1 MNVCFNGHR
10 RDFHCAKFIFN
21 FDLGPHGFTRHPEWH
36 GERAKA
42 NEEFVGGDWWTQFEH
57 KWRKHRTI
65 ARHVSSFVVISRNRR
80 LCDAIYFVTDS
91 TCDHQFHEPLHRTQ
105 SEEPSRS
112 QYDIGAN
119 QHHKSVCTHFDA
131 YSRAS
136 SRQSDLET
144 SRSDIQFSEQMPTHS
159 RNLSQDSATSYRSID
174 FTDELAS
181 AVAAAAAVNHSGC
194 IDFMDKI
201 TNRSYE
207 SNSLPRRKCMYHA
220 SDEYQTNSLPRK
232 DASHQLRV
240 ENAKFNA
247 HRLRA
252 HGTFSLESSMG
263 SNQNLNETMK
273 RRYSCGVQ
281 DAMRY
286 SQDSNENEDPH
297 RVMRRNSINNFY
309 HPPPD
314 DEVEVDDEDDQSGS
328 EEYCSTC
335 ESSESEEDVKQEKE
349 IFIDFKPRLSPVP
362 SPRHRRKRL
371 QKTMSDGEILY
382 EKRRESIAIDEM
394 GAPLTSTS
402 EEDLKTKES
411 QRNNAYLY
419 SNIPIKDEGICDTN
433 NLLKLPSER
442 DNNVR
447 HRREA
452 FRKRSI
458 SLEEPMVDDN
468 TDYDN
473 VSRKSIVKS
482 GPPSPC
488 LAEKDISTF
497 PSSDSLANDLTRDH
511 SDGIWNE
518 SQATVLQIDS
528 RYKLSYFLFI

>member
-1 MNVCFNGHR
+1 MT
-10 RDFHCAKFIFN
+10 
-21 FDLGPHGFTRHPEWH
+21 L
-36 GERAKA
+36 
-42 NEEFVGGDWWTQFEH
+42 
-57 KWRKHRTI
+57 
-65 ARHVSSFVVISRNRR
+65 
-80 LCDAIYFVTDS
+80 
-91 TCDHQFHEPLHRTQ
+91 
-105 SEEPSRS
+105 
-112 QYDIGAN
+112 
-119 QHHKSVCTHFDA
+119 
-131 YSRAS
+131 
-136 SRQSDLET
+136 
-144 SRSDIQFSEQMPTHS
+144 HS
-159 RNLSQDSATSYRSID
+159 RNHSQDSATSYRSLD
-174 FTDELAS
+174 FPGSKQSEESVSMMFATNEELA
-181 AVAAAAAVNHSGC
+181 AATAAAANYSGC

-232 DASHQLRV
+232 DASQQLRDTF
-240 ENAKFNA
+240 EQSTADAGKMYA
-247 HRLRA
+247 HRLRT

-263 SNQNLNETMK
+263 SNQNLSETLK

-286 SQDSNENEDPH
+286 MHDPADIEDPQQM
-297 RVMRRNSINNFY
+297 MRRNSINIFY
-309 HPPPD
+309 NPPPD
-314 DEVEVDDEDDQSGS
+314 DEDVDDGVDDPSGS

-335 ESSESEEDVKQEKE
+335 ESSETEEEDSKQEKE

-371 QKTMSDGEILY
+371 QKTLSDGEILY

-394 GAPLTSTS
+394 AATVTSTS
-402 EEDLKTKES
+402 EEDLKTREN

-419 SNIPIKDEGICDTN
+419 SNIPIKDEGICDKN

-458 SLEEPMVDDN
+458 SLEEALVDDS
-468 TDYDN
+468 TDNDN
-473 VSRKSIVKS
+473 EARKSTIKS
-482 GPPSPC
+482 GPPSPS
-488 LAEKDISTF
+488 LIEKAEKDISTF

-528 RYKLSYFLFI
+528 G

>member
-1 MNVCFNGHR
+1 MMFAH
-10 RDFHCAKFIFN
+10 
-21 FDLGPHGFTRHPEWH
+21 
-36 GERAKA
+36 
-42 NEEFVGGDWWTQFEH
+42 
-57 KWRKHRTI
+57 
-65 ARHVSSFVVISRNRR
+65 
-80 LCDAIYFVTDS
+80 
-91 TCDHQFHEPLHRTQ
+91 
-105 SEEPSRS
+105 
-112 QYDIGAN
+112 
-119 QHHKSVCTHFDA
+119 
-131 YSRAS
+131 
-136 SRQSDLET
+136 
-144 SRSDIQFSEQMPTHS
+144 
-159 RNLSQDSATSYRSID
+159 
-174 FTDELAS
+174 DELAAATA
-181 AVAAAAAVNHSGC
+181 AVANHSGC
-194 IDFMDKI
+194 INFMDKI

-220 SDEYQTNSLPRK
+220 SDEYQTNSLPRR
-232 DASHQLRV
+232 DASQQLRDAF
-240 ENAKFNA
+240 EHCAAESANANV
-247 HRLRA
+247 HRLRT

-263 SNQNLNETMK
+263 SNQNLNELIK

-286 SQDSNENEDPH
+286 SLDSNDNEDPQ

-314 DEVEVDDEDDQSGS
+314 DDVDVDENDDDPSGS

-335 ESSESEEDVKQEKE
+335 ESSDSEQDSKQEKE

-382 EKRRESIAIDEM
+382 EKRRESIALDEM

-402 EEDLKTKES
+402 EEDLKTREN

-419 SNIPIKDEGICDTN
+419 SNIPIKDEGICDKN
-433 NLLKLPSER
+433 NLLKLPSDR

-468 TDYDN
+468 TDDYEA
-473 VSRKSIVKS
+473 RKSIVKS

-488 LAEKDISTF
+488 LTEKAEKDISTF

-528 RYKLSYFLFI
+528 RYVRPPPIFLLDS

>member
-1 MNVCFNGHR
+1 METVNIGLINSR
-10 RDFHCAKFIFN
+10 S
-21 FDLGPHGFTRHPEWH
+21 LSP
-36 GERAKA
+36 
-42 NEEFVGGDWWTQFEH
+42 
-57 KWRKHRTI
+57 
-65 ARHVSSFVVISRNRR
+65 SFS
-80 LCDAIYFVTDS
+80 LSFS
-91 TCDHQFHEPLHRTQ
+91 GCDHQFHEPLHRTQ
-105 SEEPSRS
+105 SEEPSRA
-112 QYDIGAN
+112 QFDIGAN
-119 QHHKSVCTHFDA
+119 QHHKSVCTHFDG

-144 SRSDIQFSEQMPTHS
+144 SRSDIQFSEHMPLHS
-159 RNLSQDSATSYRSID
+159 RNHSQDSATSYRSID
-174 FTDELAS
+174 FPPSKQSEESVSMMFAHDES
-181 AVAAAAAVNHSGC
+181 AAANYSGC

-220 SDEYQTNSLPRK
+220 SEEYQTNSLPRK
-232 DASHQLRV
+232 DASQQLRDAFEQSV
-240 ENAKFNA
+240 IDGGRMHV
-247 HRLRA
+247 HRLRT

-263 SNQNLNETMK
+263 SNQNLSETMK

-286 SQDSNENEDPH
+286 MRDFTDTEDPQ
-297 RVMRRNSINNFY
+297 RVMRRNSINIFY
-309 HPPPD
+309 HPAHD
-314 DEVEVDDEDDQSGS
+314 DEVDVDDEVDDPSGS

-335 ESSESEEDVKQEKE
+335 ESSETEEEDSKQEKE
-349 IFIDFKPRLSPVP
+349 IFIDFKPRMSPVP

-382 EKRRESIAIDEM
+382 EKRRESIGVDEM
-394 GAPLTSTS
+394 AAPVTSAS
-402 EEDLKTKES
+402 EEDLKTKAN

-419 SNIPIKDEGICDTN
+419 SNVPIKDEGICDKN

-458 SLEEPMVDDN
+458 SLEEALVDDGM
-468 TDYDN
+468 DN
-473 VSRKSIVKS
+473 DNEGKKSMVKS
-482 GPPSPC
+482 GPPSPSFIEK
-488 LAEKDISTF
+488 AEKDISTF

-528 RYKLSYFLFI
+528 RFVC